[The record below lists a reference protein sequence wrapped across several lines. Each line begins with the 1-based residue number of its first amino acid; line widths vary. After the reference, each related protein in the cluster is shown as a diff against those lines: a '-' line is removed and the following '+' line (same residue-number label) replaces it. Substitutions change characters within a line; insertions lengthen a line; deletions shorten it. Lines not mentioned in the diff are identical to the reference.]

1 MENPIKRS
9 VVRML
14 RELPKQ
20 TLPFDLFS
28 VTKYYDNI
36 AIVPF
41 SKMMNLYD
49 LSFSDV
55 VNYLSSTDACTIY
68 SPAKDRYIIYYNDL
82 DTHFITSNRYRF
94 SIAHELGHIFLNH
107 LHNNGTAIEQG
118 IISNFEYRKLEREA
132 DKFASYLLC
141 PFSSFKER
149 SISTKDRI
157 KRFCEVSS
165 AAAEIAYSD
174 FRIWLSRRGVKSI
187 HELKYLHI
195 QDDDYDDWINSKF
208 SFSDPKHIGKHSLF
222 LLSSEEFNQLEEEHF
237 NHLFDKYGS

>member
-28 VTKYYDNI
+28 VTNYYDNI

-41 SKMMNLYD
+41 SKIMNLYD

-68 SPAKDRYIIYYNDL
+68 SPVKDRYIIYYNDL
-82 DTHFITSNRYRF
+82 DINFITSNRYRF
-94 SIAHELGHIFLNH
+94 SIAHEFGHIFLEH
-107 LHNNGTAIEQG
+107 LSNKRTKIDEE
-118 IISNFEYRKLEREA
+118 IISETEYRKLERQA

-149 SISTKDRI
+149 CISSKECIR
-157 KRFCEVSS
+157 KNCEISS

-174 FRIWLSRRGVKSI
+174 FKIWLSRRGVKSI

-208 SFSDPKHIGKHSLF
+208 SFPSPKTSINHPFYSL
-222 LLSSEEFNQLEEEHF
+222 SEEDFDRLEEAYFENLF
-237 NHLFDKYGS
+237 NKYGS